1 MTSSGLPADGTC
13 PAQESLI
20 VVARERRRTGT
31 FEEQDVP
38 SALNV
43 VVFIR
48 KAGLPDACTL
58 IVGTCLAVKSC
69 SDAAA
74 MDAVIRNGKDGGG
87 KTRKDGDST
96 RGVESR

>member
-13 PAQESLI
+13 PAQESPI
-20 VVARERRRTGT
+20 VGTRERRRTRD
-31 FEEQDVP
+31 FEKLDVP
-38 SALNV
+38 PAMNV
-43 VVFIR
+43 EVFIR
-48 KAGLPDACTL
+48 RAGQPDARTL
-58 IVGTCLAVKSC
+58 IVGICLTVKSC